1 MPPWRSPG
9 APEWDRWRGLATDS
23 TDSWQPEWVEECVNP
38 PTRVQV
44 ASDFSDRLVDA
55 FRG

>member
-23 TDSWQPEWVEECVNP
+23 TDSRQPEWVEECVNP

-55 FRG
+55 FCG